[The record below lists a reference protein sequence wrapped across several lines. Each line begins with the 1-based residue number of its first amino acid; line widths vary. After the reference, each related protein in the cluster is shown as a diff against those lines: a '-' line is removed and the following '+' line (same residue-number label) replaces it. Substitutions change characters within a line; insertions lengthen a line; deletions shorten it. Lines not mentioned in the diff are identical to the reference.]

1 MNFESACSNVALW
14 HKQSM
19 LMLIRM
25 LCFNSL
31 IILRLIGLVLHI
43 GNIRQCETIYI
54 YNIYSTFTK
63 RIYFYFIFIY
73 IHIDNTFWVSDVLKK
88 HALIVKSRVV
98 GNSPLDD
105 DKKSYQR

>member
-19 LMLIRM
+19 LTLIRM

-31 IILRLIGLVLHI
+31 IILRLIGLVLRI

-54 YNIYSTFTK
+54 IYTVHLQK
-63 RIYFYFIFIY
+63 GYIFILY
-73 IHIDNTFWVSDVLKK
+73 LSIYT
-88 HALIVKSRVV
+88 
-98 GNSPLDD
+98 
-105 DKKSYQR
+105 